1 MNKIERI
8 ECNRFSS
15 NYGDS
20 NSSFGQPLGVKS
32 IVIIT
37 VFSSNGDSRSHE
49 LYSGIYCPE
58 ILPNIIYKVSES
70 GVGKEIINNTLNTNK
85 FLCI

>member
-58 ILPNIIYKVSES
+58 GSILFI
-70 GVGKEIINNTLNTNK
+70 K
-85 FLCI
+85 FLNFMLAKKLL